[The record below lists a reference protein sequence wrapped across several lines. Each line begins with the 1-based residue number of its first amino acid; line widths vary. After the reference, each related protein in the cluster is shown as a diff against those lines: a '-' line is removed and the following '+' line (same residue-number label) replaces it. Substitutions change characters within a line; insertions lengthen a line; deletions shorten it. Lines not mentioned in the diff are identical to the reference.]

1 VAFGGGGYGVIRCVP
16 RTWTHLLA
24 EASGV
29 RVPPETSIPD
39 AWTDHLRGRGVSGEL
54 PRTMGEDRVPFAER
68 WQPGGESWLDR
79 AIGAT
84 RHASFPLLG
93 LDPDD
98 PRD

>member
-1 VAFGGGGYGVIRCVP
+1 VAFGGGGYGLIRCVP

-24 EASGV
+24 EASGHPVAVDAAIPPGWIEHV
-29 RVPPETSIPD
+29 RN
-39 AWTDHLRGRGVSGEL
+39 RGVRGEL
-54 PRTMGEDRVPFAER
+54 PTSMGERPVPEVR
-68 WQPGGESWLDR
+68 PWIPGGEGWLDG

-84 RHASFPLLG
+84 RRAVFPLLG